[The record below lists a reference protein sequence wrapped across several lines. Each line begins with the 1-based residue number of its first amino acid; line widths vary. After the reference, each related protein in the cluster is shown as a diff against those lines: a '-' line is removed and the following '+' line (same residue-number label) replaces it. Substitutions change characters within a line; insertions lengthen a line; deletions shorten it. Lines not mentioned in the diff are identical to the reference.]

1 MFDNFERTFVADLKG
16 WNIPF
21 LKHTG
26 IALTQSGISKHFW
39 YFGRW
44 RILLQQPIFLFRWSA
59 DAKQT
64 NVTIEKRVRKHF
76 WKLREGIAGGWSH
89 FSFIIYWGTIFYD
102 VGLTKYVKCESSLLV
117 NFSTLWKLSCDFFF
131 SIQSSWSRLT
141 FTKIE

>member
-21 LKHTG
+21 LKYTG

-44 RILLQQPIFLFRWSA
+44 KILLQQPIFLFRWSA

-64 NVTIEKRVRKHF
+64 NVTIQKRVRKHF
-76 WKLREGIAGGWSH
+76 WKMRKGITGGWSH
-89 FSFIIYWGTIFYD
+89 FSFIIYWGTVFYD
-102 VGLTKYVKCESSLLV
+102 VGLTKYVKCESSPWSIFPHYENSHV
-117 NFSTLWKLSCDFFF
+117 IFFYSVKL
-131 SIQSSWSRLT
+131 IKT
-141 FTKIE
+141 HIN